1 MNKPI
6 PAGAIGVSL
15 LDTRDKPRMFRLLDW
30 PHHMGI
36 AYFEPLDNPGA
47 VVPFP
52 IRDFWALVEAL
63 P

>member
-1 MNKPI
+1 MIKEI
-6 PAGAIGVSL
+6 PAGAIGVCVM
-15 LDTRDKPRMFRLLDW
+15 DTREKPRLFKLLPW
-30 PHHMGI
+30 PHHMGV

-52 IRDFWALVEAL
+52 IRDFWALIDKL